1 MDAGLYELLFT
12 QKRTSFSQFSSQGSS
27 VTLYVPFGGTVSY
40 VPLATHI
47 LLPEKGNGNKTW
59 VGECIRREETLFKQ
73 TLKEMACVKKYP
85 LSACLTEKAGFGNG
99 KAGAH

>member
-40 VPLATHI
+40 VPLATKLAI
-47 LLPEKGNGNKTW
+47 
-59 VGECIRREETLFKQ
+59 
-73 TLKEMACVKKYP
+73 
-85 LSACLTEKAGFGNG
+85 GFVRFESLRSGFVDSRFESIG
-99 KAGAH
+99 MD